1 VAGATDYVV
10 AALDV
15 LAETGSEGLTIAT
28 LCRRLEVTKGSF
40 YHHFAGMP
48 AFTSALLRYWER
60 EHSERL
66 IAISAQTPDAVERI
80 GVLTDIAVSLP
91 HAAESAIRAWARSS
105 PEVAQVQARVDRRR
119 ERHLDEAFRAV
130 GLTPELARLQARM
143 ALALLIGAQ
152 HRGPVR
158 KPDLRA
164 MFVRLS
170 GAFLA
175 DVPGPQRRRLR
186 AVLAGAPAK
195 R

>member
-1 VAGATDYVV
+1 MAGEPRTAVDYVV

-15 LAETGSEGLTIAT
+15 LADEGSDGLTIAA
-28 LCRRLEVTKGSF
+28 LCRVLQVTKGSF
-40 YHHFAGMP
+40 YHHFTGMP
-48 AFTSALLRYWER
+48 AFTTALLAYWES

-66 IAISAQTPDAVERI
+66 IAISVQTPDPVERI

-105 PEVAQVQARVDRRR
+105 PEVARVQTRVDRRR
-119 ERHLDEAFRAV
+119 ERHLVEAFRAI
-130 GLTPELARLQARM
+130 GLEPALATLQARM

-158 KPDLRA
+158 PPELRA

-175 DVPGPQRRRLR
+175 DVPAAQRRRLR
-186 AVLAGAPAK
+186 EVLP